1 MRLSTLSIHRPV
13 FAVVMTLLLVLFG
26 ILSYLR
32 LDVREYPDIKP
43 PVVSVRTVYPG
54 AGASIIETNVTTT
67 LEDVLSGVQGLRSIT
82 SNSREEVSTVTLEF
96 DIDRNLDSATN
107 DVRDRISSVRSLLPL
122 GIQEPIV
129 SKAASDGTEV
139 VWLAVASDRH
149 SELEITDIADRFI
162 KPRLVIIP
170 GVSSVFMDGERRY
183 AMRIWL
189 DPGMLAA
196 RRLTVQD
203 VEEALRAQNAS
214 IPSGR
219 IESDRMEFGV
229 SLKGT
234 LQTESQF
241 GDLIVAYRDGYPVRI
256 RDVARVELSAEDTRK
271 LSRING
277 VPCVGVAV
285 MKQSKSNALAV
296 ARAVKERVPEIAA
309 SLPDGIALTVAWD
322 STVSIEHSLHEVY
335 VALGISLVLV
345 TLVIFGFLGNA
356 RATLVPAVAIPAS
369 IIGTFTVMALTGCS
383 LNVLTLLA
391 LVLAVGL
398 VVDDAII
405 VLENIHRRMA
415 EGMPGIQAAVEGTKE
430 ISFAVIATTISLVT
444 VFIPIAF
451 LTGIVGRLFA
461 ELAIAVASAVLLS
474 GFIALTLTPMMTGRL
489 IRATAESPRL
499 TFGERV
505 WGRVMGAYRQGL
517 VRAMGMHVA
526 ILVIGVGA
534 SLASLLIMVRLPS
547 ELAPMED
554 VGWFAGHLSA
564 PQGATIRY
572 TDTYAEQLE
581 AMIKRIPEVDTT
593 YTVVGRGDRPTIVNR
608 AGVWVTLKDW
618 RDRSR
623 SQQEIV
629 SELNVLMP
637 QLAGVKAFLMNP
649 PPISEGSEKASFQF
663 VIGGVD
669 FQELERTAKMFLG
682 KLSEHPGFVAPEI
695 DLMLDKP
702 HLTVEAHR
710 AKAADLGV
718 SVSVIGRTL
727 ETLLSGRAVSTF
739 SRNGRQYNVIVKVD
753 DRHREKPS
761 DISDLY
767 VRGNGEEFV
776 QLSNVVS
783 VKEESAPE
791 SLNHVDR
798 MRAVMLSAGLAA
810 GFTMGDALTYIERE
824 AKSLVNAGMRVTYAG
839 EAKEYAESNRNMYF
853 TFGLALAVIYL
864 VLSAQF
870 ESFRDPVTIL
880 LAVPPAVTGGL
891 IALWLTKGTLGIY
904 SQIGL
909 VILIGLVSKNAIL
922 IVEFANQLRERGMNR
937 TDAVI
942 EAATLRLR
950 PILMTTS
957 ATILGALPLAL
968 ATGAGAA
975 SRRQIGVVLIG
986 GLLVSTIVTL
996 FLVPAGYAIVS
1007 SRKKSWSG
1015 EQTDRRDAAG
1025 ASLLPSRSS

>member
-26 ILSYLR
+26 LLSYFV

-54 AGASIIETNVTTT
+54 AGASVIETDVTTP
-67 LEDVLSGVQGLRSIT
+67 LEDVLSGIQGLRAIT

-96 DIDRNLDSATN
+96 ELNRNLDSATN

-122 GIQEPIV
+122 GIQEPLV
-129 SKAASDGTEV
+129 SKAASDSTEV
-139 VWLAVASDRH
+139 VWLAAASDRH
-149 SELEITDIADRFI
+149 SELEISDIVDRFVN
-162 KPRLVIIP
+162 PRLVIIP
-170 GVSSVFMDGERRY
+170 GVSNVVLDGERRY

-219 IESDRMEFGV
+219 IESDRVEFGV
-229 SLKGT
+229 SLKGS

-241 GDLIVAYRDGYPVRI
+241 GDLIVAYRDDYPVRV
-256 RDVARVELSAEDTRK
+256 RDVGRVELAAEDTRK

-285 MKQSKSNALAV
+285 MKQSKANALTV
-296 ARAVKERVPEIAA
+296 ARAVKERLPEITAT
-309 SLPDGIALTVAWD
+309 LPEGIALTVAWD
-322 STVSIEHSLHEVY
+322 STVPIERSLHEVY
-335 VALGISLVLV
+335 LALGVSLLLV

-415 EGMPGIQAAVEGTKE
+415 EGMPAIQAAVEGTKE

-444 VFIPIAF
+444 VFIPIVF
-451 LTGIVGRLFA
+451 LTGVVGRLFA

-474 GFIALTLTPMMTGRL
+474 GFVALTLTPMMSGRL
-489 IRATAESPRL
+489 VRATDGPSHQALS
-499 TFGERV
+499 ERV
-505 WGRVMGAYRQGL
+505 WGRVMGQYRQGL
-517 VRAMGMHVA
+517 VRAMRMHIA
-526 ILVIGVGA
+526 ILVIGLAA
-534 SLASLLIMVRLPS
+534 SLGSLLILLRLPS

-554 VGWFAGHLSA
+554 VGWFAGHLTA

-572 TDTYAEQLE
+572 TDTYAQELDKL
-581 AMIKRIPEVDTT
+581 IKQIPEVDSI
-593 YTVVGRGDRPTIVNR
+593 YTVVARGDRPTIVNR
-608 AGVWVTLKDW
+608 AGTWVTLKDW
-618 RDRSR
+618 SDRSR
-623 SQQEIV
+623 SQQDIV
-629 SELNVLMP
+629 AELNAQMP

-649 PPISEGSEKASFQF
+649 PAISEGSEKGSFQF

-669 FQELERTAKMFLG
+669 YQELEQTAEKFLA

-695 DLMLDKP
+695 DLVLDKP
-702 HLTVEAHR
+702 HLAVEAHR

-718 SVSVIGRTL
+718 SVALIGRTL
-727 ETLLSGRAVSTF
+727 ETLLSGRAVNTF

-761 DISDLY
+761 DITELY
-767 VRGNGEEFV
+767 VRGRGQELV
-776 QLSNVVS
+776 QLSNVAS
-783 VKEESAPE
+783 VREEAAPE

-798 MRAVMLSAGLAA
+798 MRAVILSAGLTD
-810 GFTMGDALTYIERE
+810 GFTMGDAVAYVERE
-824 AKSLVNAGMRVTYAG
+824 AKTMLNSGMRGTYAG
-839 EAKEYAESNRNMYF
+839 EAKEYAESNRNLYF

-870 ESFRDPVTIL
+870 ESFRDPLTIL

-891 IALWLTKGTLGIY
+891 IALVLTKGTLSIF

-922 IVEFANQLRERGMNR
+922 IVEFANQLRERGMDR
-937 TDAVI
+937 VDAVI

-968 ATGAGAA
+968 ASGAGAV

-986 GLLVSTIVTL
+986 GLVVSTIVTL
-996 FLVPAGYAIVS
+996 FLVPAGYAAVS
-1007 SRKKSWSG
+1007 GRRNVWSG
-1015 EQTDRRDAAG
+1015 EAAERRESAG